1 MKCMLFTVIA
11 TVAYLDAA
19 LELKQVHV
27 FLGKKKKKSS
37 VVIRMWPGKNIILL
51 LQAQTYFRPTFCTE
65 PAVCRLLRSSSTRSL
80 MWSPQPG
87 QLRTAL
93 FSRGRNE

>member
-1 MKCMLFTVIA
+1 MLFTVIA
-11 TVAYLDAA
+11 TVAYLYAA

-27 FLGKKKKKSS
+27 FLGKKKSS
-37 VVIRMWPGKNIILL
+37 VVIRMWPGKNIVLL
-51 LQAQTYFRPTFCTE
+51 LQAQTYFRPTFCTK
-65 PAVCRLLRSSSTRSL
+65 PAVCRLLRSPSTRSL

-93 FSRGRNE
+93 FFRGRNE